1 MKITKIINTGKYKYI
16 YVTKFNTF
24 FFFLP
29 VKIIRTINY
38 MFKVKV
44 QSKIIH

>member
-16 YVTKFNTF
+16 YVTKFNT
-24 FFFLP
+24 FFLP